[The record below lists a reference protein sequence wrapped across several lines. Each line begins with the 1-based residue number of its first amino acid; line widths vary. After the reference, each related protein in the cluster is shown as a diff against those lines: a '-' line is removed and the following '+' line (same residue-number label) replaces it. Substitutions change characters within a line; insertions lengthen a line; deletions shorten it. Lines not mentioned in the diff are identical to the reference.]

1 MTQKTRTILIPH
13 DGSALSSRSAEIL
26 APLLPAGTQVTLLHV
41 DDGQPVDERAMTA
54 AEKTLCSNGATVTR
68 RTIASKDPAGVI
80 LDVAAE
86 LRPSLVAMS
95 THGRGGIERITR
107 GSVAER
113 VLRGCPVSVLMTNPF
128 TGDGSST
135 IESVLVPLDGSH
147 NSTEVLDSVIPFA
160 KAFSARVVLLYV
172 DWIDP
177 TDTPTGA
184 AKRRAMRQAD
194 IEGWLA
200 EPRER
205 VAAADI
211 EVSIEIAHGNVA
223 DELIRLAQP
232 EAYGLLAMTTHG
244 RTGPGRWL
252 LGSTAEAV
260 LRHCRLPLLLHRI
273 GSAAFE

>member
-1 MTQKTRTILIPH
+1 VTEKIRTILIPH
-13 DGSALSSRSAEIL
+13 DGSVLSSRSAETL

-41 DDGQPVDERAMTA
+41 DDGQPVDEPTMTA
-54 AEKTLCSNGATVTR
+54 AEKTLSSNGATVTR

-113 VLRGCPVSVLMTNPF
+113 VLRRCPVAILMTNSF
-128 TGDGSST
+128 TQGEASS
-135 IESVLVPLDGSH
+135 IDSVLVPLDGSVH
-147 NSTEVLDSVIPFA
+147 STEVLDSVIPVA

-177 TDTPTGA
+177 TDTPTVA
-184 AKRRAMRQAD
+184 AKRRTMRQAD
-194 IEGWLA
+194 IEEWLG

-205 VAAADI
+205 VAAAGID
-211 EVSIEIAHGNVA
+211 VSIEIAYGNVA
-223 DELIRLAQP
+223 EELLRLAQP
-232 EAYGLLAMTTHG
+232 GKYGLLAMTTHG

-252 LGSTAEAV
+252 LGSTAETV
-260 LRHCRLPLLLHRI
+260 LRDCRLPLLLHRI
-273 GSAAFE
+273 GSTAIE